1 MSEKNLNNEEKN
13 EKDDDLIIIG
23 KDRTKTQRWIA
34 FLSILVVYFFYCYN
48 FMLGTFVRPIMTTAI
63 AEGGFGFKMSQ
74 ASSIFAIMSFA
85 TVPGTIIFGKLSAK
99 FGKKRTLM
107 GIAIMIA
114 VTTYMPILYPTSY
127 WFWRAAR
134 FSTGLALGGVFGTA
148 VPLVIEMFPQKYR
161 GKLAAIMTSTFSVAM
176 IFAGKLYGFLGA
188 SNWYPL
194 VLTAVIP
201 PAIGAVLIY
210 FFVPDD
216 KKHAEKMQKEAD
228 QKGEK
233 VNYLNMYKGK
243 YLWIGIGVILLS
255 GANFVA
261 YSGFA
266 NNATTYLKNVL
277 GMSASTAGAIYS
289 LQGLGQL
296 VGYNVWGYIADKFGR
311 KKPLIGM
318 ILCALFVFVYMQLGV
333 DNVLAFKII
342 SLVLGFNI
350 GFSGAW
356 GAYYTELFPNRFNSL
371 APGISFNGGRIISS
385 IALPFVAGVADTSA
399 GITGVF
405 KIVMLVFIA
414 GGILWMFLPETLE
427 KSKKTKAEKVA

>member
-1 MSEKNLNNEEKN
+1 MSDDEIKEEN
-13 EKDDDLIIIG
+13 TEKDGDLVIIG

-34 FLSILVVYFFYCYN
+34 FGSILVVYFFYCYN
-48 FMLGTFVRPIMTTAI
+48 FMLGTFVRPTMTTAI
-63 AEGGFGFKMSQ
+63 SQGGFGFKMSQ

-85 TVPGTIIFGKLSAK
+85 TVPGTILFGKLSAK
-99 FGKKRTLM
+99 FGKKRTLI
-107 GIAIMIA
+107 GIALMIA
-114 VTTYMPILYPTSY
+114 VTTYMPILHPTSY
-127 WFWRAAR
+127 WFWRIAR
-134 FSTGLALGGVFGTA
+134 FTTGLALGGVFGTA

-161 GKLAAIMTSTFSVAM
+161 GKLTAIMTSTFSVAM
-176 IFAGKLYGFLGA
+176 VFAGKLYGLLGDA
-188 SNWYPL
+188 NWFWL

-201 PAIGAVLIY
+201 PAIGAILIY

-216 KKHAEKMQKEAD
+216 KEHAEEMQKKAEE
-228 QKGEK
+228 KGEK

-261 YSGFA
+261 YSGFS

-289 LQGLGQL
+289 LQGIGQL
-296 VGYNVWGYIADKFGR
+296 IGYNVWGYIADKFGR

-318 ILCALFVFVYMQLGV
+318 ILCAAFVYIYMQLGLDSV
-333 DNVLAFKII
+333 FAFKVV
-342 SLVLGFNI
+342 SLLLGFNI

-356 GAYYTELFPNRFNSL
+356 GAYYTELFPQRFNAL
-371 APGISFNGGRIISS
+371 APGISFNGGRIVSS
-385 IALPFVAGVADTSA
+385 IALPFVAGVADTAA
-399 GITGVF
+399 GMTGVF
-405 KIVMLVFIA
+405 KIVMAVFIA

-427 KSKKTKAEKVA
+427 KSKKDKSPKKIA